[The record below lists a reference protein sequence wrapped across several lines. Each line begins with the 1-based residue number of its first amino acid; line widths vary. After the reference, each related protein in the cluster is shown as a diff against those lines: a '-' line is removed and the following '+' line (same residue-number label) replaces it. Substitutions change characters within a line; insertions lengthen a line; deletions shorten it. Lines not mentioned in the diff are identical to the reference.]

1 MSKKQQ
7 DILRYCEAH
16 TSPPPE
22 ILEELERQTYLR
34 TLTPQMISGYYQGR
48 LLSMISQMVR
58 PKRILEIGTFTGYS
72 ALCLAEGLTED
83 GLLHTIEINPEYEK
97 MAMDYISKSGY
108 QRMIRLHVG
117 DALEI
122 IPRLEDKFDLV
133 FIDAAKISYPF
144 YFELI
149 MDKIVSGGFILA
161 DNLLWDGKV
170 LRPDSDP
177 DTVTLRNFA
186 RSIQED
192 PRLQNILIPIRDGLM
207 LCRRI

>member
-16 TSPPPE
+16 TSPPSD
-22 ILEELERQTYLR
+22 ILQELERQTYLR
-34 TLTPQMISGYYQGR
+34 TLAPQMISGYYQGR

-97 MAMDYISKSGY
+97 MATDYISKSGY
-108 QRMIRLHVG
+108 QTKIRLHVG

-122 IPRLEDKFDLV
+122 IPRLEEKFDLV

-149 MDKIVSGGFILA
+149 IDKIVSGGFILA
-161 DNLLWDGKV
+161 DNLLWGSKV
-170 LRPDSDP
+170 LRPDTDA
-177 DTVTLRNFA
+177 DTVALRNFA

>member
-16 TSPPPE
+16 TSPPSD
-22 ILEELERQTYLR
+22 ILQELERQTYLR
-34 TLTPQMISGYYQGR
+34 ALAPQMISGYYQGR

-83 GLLHTIEINPEYEK
+83 GLLYTIEINPEYEK

-108 QRMIRLHVG
+108 QAKIRLHVG

-149 MDKIVSGGFILA
+149 MDKIESGGFILA
-161 DNLLWDGKV
+161 DNLLWSGKV
-170 LRPDSDP
+170 LRPETDA

-186 RSIQED
+186 KDIQED

>member
-16 TSPPPE
+16 TSPPSD
-22 ILEELERQTYLR
+22 ILQELERQTYLR
-34 TLTPQMISGYYQGR
+34 ALAPQMISGYYQGR

-83 GLLHTIEINPEYEK
+83 GLLYTIEINPEYEK

-108 QRMIRLHVG
+108 QAKIRLHVG

-149 MDKIVSGGFILA
+149 MDKIESGGFILA
-161 DNLLWDGKV
+161 DNLLWSGKV
-170 LRPDSDP
+170 LRPETDA

>member
-16 TSPPPE
+16 TSPPSD
-22 ILEELERQTYLR
+22 ILQELERQTYLR
-34 TLTPQMISGYYQGR
+34 ALAPQMISGYYQGR

-108 QRMIRLHVG
+108 QAKIRQHVG

-149 MDKIVSGGFILA
+149 MDKIESGGFILA
-161 DNLLWDGKV
+161 DNLLWSGKV
-170 LRPDSDP
+170 LRPETDA

-186 RSIQED
+186 KDIQED